1 MNRKLAEGNVE
12 KLKQQFIGKYVH
24 KTCQPIDPT
33 FPPKQETSQVGR
45 ATRITG
51 KEGRKPGGE
60 REDRKAMSAFMG
72 RWLSQGGAGQGA
84 QSEPDPRREGRS
96 RMTARTQE
104 SGETGR
110 GEIKEGGREGG
121 EKGVSDTDR
130 RKEK

>member
-1 MNRKLAEGNVE
+1 M
-12 KLKQQFIGKYVH
+12 H
-24 KTCQPIDPT
+24 KTCEVGDPT

-45 ATRITG
+45 ATRISG

-84 QSEPDPRREGRS
+84 QSEPEPRREGRS

-104 SGETGR
+104 SGGTGR
-110 GEIKEGGREGG
+110 EGRKDGGREGG
-121 EKGVSDTDR
+121 EKGLSGTDR
-130 RKEK
+130 RKEE

>member
-1 MNRKLAEGNVE
+1 MNRKVTGGNIE
-12 KLKQQFIGKYVH
+12 KLKQQLIGKYVH
-24 KTCQPIDPT
+24 KTCEMVDPT

-45 ATRITG
+45 ATRISG

-84 QSEPDPRREGRS
+84 QSEPEPRREGRS

-104 SGETGR
+104 SGGTGR
-110 GEIKEGGREGG
+110 EGRKDEGSEGG
-121 EKGVSDTDR
+121 EKEVSDTDR
-130 RKEK
+130 RKEE